1 MKGGHFNSA
10 QERIW
15 AVGTARCSQ
24 SQNHLLS
31 PNISL
36 RRIKQSSNVGH
47 LSLKFKD
54 LTYSYLLK
62 EFQSKQVYVLSGHV
76 TKVNYKRNH
85 NYCLY

>member
-15 AVGTARCSQ
+15 AVGTARCFQ

-36 RRIKQSSNVGH
+36 RRIKQSSNVGY